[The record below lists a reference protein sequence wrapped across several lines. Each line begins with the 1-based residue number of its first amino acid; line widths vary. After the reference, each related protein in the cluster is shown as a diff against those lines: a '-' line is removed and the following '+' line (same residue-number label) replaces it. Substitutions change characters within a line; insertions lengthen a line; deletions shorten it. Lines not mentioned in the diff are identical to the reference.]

1 MTEREVKNVPASVR
15 ARLLNHAKEQG
26 ESFDQMLVYFA
37 IERFLFRLAQT
48 PWSDRLVVKGAIML
62 RAWGA
67 PLGRPTRDI
76 DFTGSLD
83 NSPEAVA
90 SVIEECLVIAYPD
103 DGLEFDRQVVTAAI
117 NVADR
122 YPGVRAIVTGN
133 LNGARFKLQLDVG
146 IDDAVVPDPE
156 WVDYPTLLELDAPR
170 VLAYMPTTA
179 IAEKFEAMVVLGAAN
194 SRMKDFYDI
203 WMLSQ
208 AHEFDGKQVANA
220 FRATFLHR
228 GTDLPATLPVALTP
242 EFYADPLVRAQWEA
256 FISHNRTGAA
266 AALDEVCSAIAAF
279 AMPAAAAADDDV
291 AVDEHDVRFK
301 RWVPG
306 EGWLPEPL

>member
-1 MTEREVKNVPASVR
+1 VTQREVKNVAASVR
-15 ARLLNHAKEQG
+15 ARLLNSAKEQG

-37 IERFLFRLAQT
+37 IERFLYRLAQT
-48 PWSDRLVVKGAIML
+48 QWADRLVVKGAIML

-83 NSPEAVA
+83 NSPEGVAAAVR
-90 SVIEECLVIAYPD
+90 ECLAIAYPA
-103 DGLEFDRQVVTAAI
+103 DGLEFDREVATTAI
-117 NVADR
+117 NVEDG

-133 LNGARFKLQLDVG
+133 LDGARFRLQLDIG

-156 WVDYPTLLELDAPR
+156 WVEYPTLLDLSAPR
-170 VLAYMPTTA
+170 VLAYMPATA
-179 IAEKFEAMVVLGAAN
+179 IAEKFEAMVNLGAAN

-203 WMLSQ
+203 WLLSQ
-208 AHEFDGKQVANA
+208 VHDFEGRQLADA
-220 FRATFLHR
+220 FRATFSHR

-242 EFYADPLVRAQWEA
+242 DFYADPLVRVQWEA
-256 FISHNRTGAA
+256 FVTRNRLSTST
-266 AALDEVCSAIAAF
+266 LDSVCTAIAAF
-279 AMPAAAAADDDV
+279 AMPVAAAAADDD
-291 AVDEHDVRFK
+291 DEHGLRSG

-306 EGWLPEPL
+306 EGWLPAPVV